1 MKKDK
6 YYKITHAKVTLW
18 QSFISVLWI
27 MYCIFIPIIISSLP
41 VIPYIITD
49 NGWWMLSMI
58 ITFPIGIGLTQKT
71 WNMEYLIKNVF

>member
-1 MKKDK
+1 
-6 YYKITHAKVTLW
+6 
-18 QSFISVLWI
+18 